1 MLLVSSSSYSCL
13 FPGVIVGES
22 WAAWP
27 GVETSGRSK
36 KNGQRRK
43 RLRVELEICEW
54 SLLMKMRRATC
65 LIFSLAQ
72 VVATLLMMCDSW
84 WALSVRI
91 LKVVVYQP
99 FPIKDTL
106 NFIML
111 IASICY
117 AYLLGF
123 RKFMHLFLGYE
134 TCYNK
139 YNSLTSKTVFFV
151 FSVSIT
157 YLAGN
162 FCRSL

>member
-54 SLLMKMRRATC
+54 SLLMKMIRATC

-84 WALSVRI
+84 WALSVANSEGCCLPAISHQGHTKLHYADRFHLLCLSI
-91 LKVVVYQP
+91 GFQKV
-99 FPIKDTL
+99 
-106 NFIML
+106 
-111 IASICY
+111 Y
-117 AYLLGF
+117 AFVSGLRNLL
-123 RKFMHLFLGYE
+123 
-134 TCYNK
+134 
-139 YNSLTSKTVFFV
+139 
-151 FSVSIT
+151 
-157 YLAGN
+157 
-162 FCRSL
+162 